1 MNQTLNAPQQQAPQK
16 VAMPLRIALLVLPST
31 ELSFNGSSTHP
42 LEVLQPELYRSGLLS
57 FETNPLETAASN
69 LIKKIKVDDFGDT
82 SFEKQLHATV
92 DAIENGQVVQLSTE
106 QHSLLMMPALKAAQ
120 MRIHPHALLCA
131 MQKGESGIEQTL
143 ADALNQAKRPPATVS
158 KRVTRDNLTSEQ
170 QFAAV
175 YQLITELASRTTV
188 RDEMNAGVELGP
200 KQAKSHYWFTPNHQA
215 RVAAINFS
223 TSLDDTSISNPS
235 SSQSCTSY
243 ILAQGTGFIA
253 PKSIVNHQR
262 LQFVLSANAQAGLL
276 AALDDLNTQLTS
288 NRQNLLT
295 VMRNNLV
302 AFEQN
307 SAIYA
312 ITLQASSLPALLQE
326 LNIMAGMLPK
336 VMSEKGQFKTP
347 AGSYF
352 TAEPLGTKQSSGLAF
367 VYPGVGTVYGD
378 MFSQLH
384 RYFPSLYSKLEREG
398 DLKSMLQADAIYN
411 VDAKVPPAMPLGD
424 LAIAGVGSSYLLT
437 QLLLNEFNI
446 TPNFALGYSMG
457 EASMWASLGVW
468 SNPHTLIEKTQHD
481 PLFTRAISG
490 KLTAVR
496 KAWQLNQN
504 DADIQW
510 NSFVVRAEAES
521 IKALLPEFP
530 HAYLAIIQG
539 DTCVIAGCETQCRAL
554 LTQLGKRGIAANRV
568 TAMHTTPAMEE
579 HSNVV
584 EFYTQPLQ
592 TSLPTEIKFISAA
605 SLSVDADNH
614 QVVNESGFLDSQLI
628 ATSIA
633 DTFCNT
639 LDFTALIHSA
649 QKQGAK
655 LFVELGADRQNC
667 TLIDKIAKQGRSPHT
682 GVSESHLASKKAEQS
697 QARATSN
704 SLPLK
709 EVTGACC
716 TVPVNAKGGEDIT
729 TLLKALGQLISHRVP
744 LSVQPLIDGLN
755 REIALQQLHNANPK
769 TDPDTETH
777 SSKPLLQGEV

>member
-1 MNQTLNAPQQQAPQK
+1 MNQTLNASQQQAPQK

-57 FETNPLETAASN
+57 FETNPFETAASN

-143 ADALNQAKRPPATVS
+143 ADALNQAKRDPATVS
-158 KRVTRDNLTSEQ
+158 KLVTQDNLTSEQ

-215 RVAAINFS
+215 RVAAISFS
-223 TSLDDTSISNPS
+223 TSLGNTSTSNLS
-235 SSQSCTSY
+235 SDQSCTSY

-262 LQFVLSANAQAGLL
+262 LQFVLSADTQAGLL
-276 AALDDLNTQLTS
+276 AALDGLNTQLTS
-288 NRQNLLT
+288 NSQDLLT

-302 AFEQN
+302 AFEKS

-326 LNIMAGMLPK
+326 LNVMAGMLPK

-378 MFSQLH
+378 MFSELH

-411 VDAKVPPAMPLGD
+411 VDAKIPPAMPLGD

-437 QLLLNEFNI
+437 QLLVNEFNI

-490 KLTAVR
+490 PLTAVR
-496 KAWQLNQN
+496 KAWQLSHT
-504 DADIQW
+504 DADILW

-521 IKALLPEFP
+521 IEALLPEFP

-554 LTQLGKRGIAANRV
+554 LAQLGKRGIAANRV
-568 TAMHTTPAMEE
+568 TAMHTAPAMEE
-579 HSNVV
+579 HANVV

-592 TSLPTEIKFISAA
+592 ASLPTEIKFISAA
-605 SLSVDADNH
+605 NLTDVDSH
-614 QVVNESGFLDSQLI
+614 QAVNESGFLDSQLI

-639 LDFTALIHSA
+639 LNFTALIHSA

-667 TLIDKIAKQGRSPHT
+667 TLIDKIVKLDHA
-682 GVSESHLASKKAEQS
+682 SETNTSATAS
-697 QARATSN
+697 
-704 SLPLK
+704 
-709 EVTGACC
+709 VC

-755 REIALQQLHNANPK
+755 REIALQQLHDANPRVASN
-769 TDPDTETH
+769 TETH

>member
-1 MNQTLNAPQQQAPQK
+1 MNQTLNASQQQAPQK

-31 ELSFNGSSTHP
+31 ELSFNGLSTHP

-57 FETNPLETAASN
+57 SISGSEASGTAVSN

-120 MRIHPHALLCA
+120 LRIHPHALLCA
-131 MQKGESGIEQTL
+131 MHKSESGIEQTL
-143 ADALNQAKRPPATVS
+143 ADALNQAKRDLATVS
-158 KRVTRDNLTSEQ
+158 KLVTQNNLTSEQ

-188 RDEMNAGVELGP
+188 RDEINAGVELGP
-200 KQAKSHYWFTPNHQA
+200 KQAKSHYWFTPYHQA

-223 TSLDDTSISNPS
+223 TSLGNVSSN
-235 SSQSCTSY
+235 QSCTSY

-262 LQFVLSANAQAGLL
+262 LQFVLFGNSQHELL
-276 AALDDLNTQLTS
+276 TALDSLNTELTS
-288 NRQNLLT
+288 NNHDVLT

-302 AFEQN
+302 AFEKN
-307 SAIYA
+307 STVYA
-312 ITLQASSLPALLQE
+312 ITLQASSVTALLQE
-326 LNIMAGMLPK
+326 LNVMAGILPK
-336 VMSEKGQFKTP
+336 VFNEKSQFKTP

-352 TAEPLGTKQSSGLAF
+352 TAEPLGSKESSGLAF

-378 MFSQLH
+378 MFSELH
-384 RYFPSLYSKLEREG
+384 RYFPSLYSRLEREG

-411 VDAKVPPAMPLGD
+411 LDAKVPLAMPLGD

-437 QLLLNEFNI
+437 QLLVDEFKI

-468 SNPHTLIEKTQHD
+468 SNPQTLIEKTQHD
-481 PLFTRAISG
+481 PLFTSAISG
-490 KLTAVR
+490 PLTAVR

-504 DADIQW
+504 DADIVW
-510 NSFVVRAEAES
+510 NSFVVRSPAEPIE
-521 IKALLPEFP
+521 ALLPEFP

-568 TAMHTTPAMEE
+568 TAMHTAPAMEE

-592 TSLPTEIKFISAA
+592 EPLPTDIKFISAA
-605 SLSVDADNH
+605 NLTDVDSH
-614 QVVNESGFLDSQLI
+614 QAVNESGFLDSQLI
-628 ATSIA
+628 AKSIA

-639 LDFTALIHSA
+639 LDFTSLIHSA

-667 TLIDKIAKQGRSPHT
+667 TLIDKIAKQDRSTHT
-682 GVSESHLASKKAEQS
+682 GTSESHLASKKAEQS
-697 QARATSN
+697 QARATGN

-709 EVTGACC
+709 DAPGAC

-755 REIALQQLHNANPK
+755 REIALQQLHDANPK
-769 TDPDTETH
+769 VVPNTGTH
-777 SSKPLLQGEV
+777 SSKLLLQGEV

>member
-1 MNQTLNAPQQQAPQK
+1 MNQTLNASQQQAPQK

-57 FETNPLETAASN
+57 FETNPFETATSN

-143 ADALNQAKRPPATVS
+143 AGALNQAKRDPATVS
-158 KRVTRDNLTSEQ
+158 KLVTQDNLTSEQ

-188 RDEMNAGVELGP
+188 RDEINAGVELGP

-223 TSLDDTSISNPS
+223 TSLGNMSISNLS
-235 SSQSCTSY
+235 SGQSCTSY

-262 LQFVLSANAQAGLL
+262 LQFVLSADTQAGLL

-288 NRQNLLT
+288 HNQDLLT

-302 AFEQN
+302 AFEKN

-326 LNIMAGMLPK
+326 LTVMASMLPK

-378 MFSQLH
+378 MFSELH
-384 RYFPSLYSKLEREG
+384 RYFPSLYSRLEREG

-411 VDAKVPPAMPLGD
+411 VDAKIPPAMPLGD

-437 QLLLNEFNI
+437 QLLVNEFNI

-468 SNPHTLIEKTQHD
+468 SNPQTLIEKTQHD

-490 KLTAVR
+490 PLTAVR
-496 KAWQLNQN
+496 KAWQLSQT
-504 DADIQW
+504 DADIVW

-521 IKALLPEFP
+521 IEALLPEFP

-568 TAMHTTPAMEE
+568 TAMHTAPAMEE
-579 HSNVV
+579 HGNVV

-592 TSLPTEIKFISAA
+592 AALPTEIKFISAA
-605 SLSVDADNH
+605 NLTDVDSH
-614 QVVNESGFLDSQLI
+614 QAVNESGFLDSQLI

-639 LDFTALIHSA
+639 LNFTALIHSA

-667 TLIDKIAKQGRSPHT
+667 TLIDKIAKQGRSTHT
-682 GVSESHLASKKAEQS
+682 GASESHLASQKTEQS
-697 QARATSN
+697 QSRATSN

-709 EVTGACC
+709 DAAGACC

-755 REIALQQLHNANPK
+755 REIALQQLHDANPRAASN
-769 TDPDTETH
+769 TETH
-777 SSKPLLQGEV
+777 MSKPLLQGEV